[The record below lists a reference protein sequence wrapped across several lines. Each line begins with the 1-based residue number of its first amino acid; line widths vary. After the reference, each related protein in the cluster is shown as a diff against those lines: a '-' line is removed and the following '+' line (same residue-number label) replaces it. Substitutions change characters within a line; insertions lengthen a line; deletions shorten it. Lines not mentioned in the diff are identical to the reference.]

1 MEKMFK
7 PKKCKMCGKEF
18 VPNCG
23 VQVYCS
29 YECKLKRSN
38 AEKRKTYQSMDSA
51 AKKKLLEKNA
61 KYHAEWQ
68 KKQTRIPVYGYC
80 KYCGKK
86 FDKKGNKQ
94 YCCEEHKAEY
104 WKSRDSDNH
113 KSRYIP
119 VAPHETVCKAC
130 GKTFLGKWGAKYC
143 TDCCPDRYYANRTVN
158 LKGAFD
164 VSL

>member
-29 YECKLKRSN
+29 YDCKRES
-38 AEKRKTYQSMDSA
+38 
-51 AKKKLLEKNA
+51 KNA
-61 KYHAEWQ
+61 WFRTYYEQHHC
-68 KKQTRIPVYGYC
+68 PVYGYC
-80 KYCGKK
+80 KFCGKK
-86 FDKKGNKQ
+86 FEKKGNKTF
-94 YCCEEHKAEY
+94 CCPEHREEY
-104 WKSRDSDNH
+104 WKNRDNQNH
-113 KSRYIP
+113 KRRYIP
-119 VAPHETVCKAC
+119 VEPHETVCKAC

-158 LKGAFD
+158 LEGAFD
-164 VSL
+164 VPV